1 MYKIKSE
8 RKQDIFHIRYLNIF
22 TVSATSQLVGLKAGM
37 PKFKK
42 KKTTQKL
49 TAITIPL
56 QDCYESQIS
65 GFEVILIHFLI

>member
-8 RKQDIFHIRYLNIF
+8 RKQDIFHVRYLNIF
-22 TVSATSQLVGLKAGM
+22 TISATSQLVGLKAGM
-37 PKFKK
+37 PKFK